1 VRASRRHSQKAQRTE
16 LLGIRLFPDE
26 KGAFKDFA
34 EGEGI
39 DMTVLAYEALAAAYP
54 AIFAKN
60 RVVA

>member
-1 VRASRRHSQKAQRTE
+1 MGASRKHSQKAQRTE

-34 EGEGI
+34 EGEGS
-39 DMTVLAYEALAAAYP
+39 DMTVLAYDALAQVYP
-54 AIFAKN
+54 EIFARN